1 VCKGCLF
8 LRINKWITAL
18 AVIFL
23 LLTGCSNKTVEPVK
37 EHKEKKVEN
46 VKKDPPKFS
55 AYYPLTGIGTNE
67 NINNRAIAVMVN
79 NHPKARPQSGLNKAD
94 IVYELLAEGNV
105 TRFLA
110 IFQSEKPENIG
121 PVRSAREYY
130 IELAK
135 GYDGL
140 FIAHGY
146 SPDAKEKL
154 DRGEIDHLNGM
165 QYDGTLFKRS
175 SDRIAPH
182 NSYITYDKI
191 LEGAKKNNYSM
202 EHPPSPIPFLTEA
215 QQAELTGTPAT
226 NVTVPYLND
235 STFTAI
241 YEYDAA
247 IGKYTRSSDG
257 EQTIDLNSKEPILLD
272 NVFIVETDHQTI
284 DSAGRRQIDLTSGGN
299 AYLIQKGK
307 LREVQW
313 TNDNGRILPV
323 IDGEV
328 GGFVPG
334 KTWINII
341 PSNPGLAAIKVN

>member
-1 VCKGCLF
+1 VYV
-8 LRINKWITAL
+8 LRINKWITAS

-23 LLTGCSNKTVEPVK
+23 LLTGCSSNKTVEPVK
-37 EHKEKKVEN
+37 EHKEKKVED

-55 AYYPLTGIGTNE
+55 AIYPLTGIATNE

-110 IFQSEKPENIG
+110 IFQSEKSEKIG

-175 SDRIAPH
+175 NDRVAPH
-182 NSYITYDKI
+182 NSYISNEKI
-191 LEGAKKNNYSM
+191 IEGANKNKYSM
-202 EHPPSPIPFLTEA
+202 DIPPAPIPFLTEVE
-215 QQAELTGTPAT
+215 QKELTGQPGT
-226 NVTVPYLND
+226 NVTVPYLN
-235 STFTAI
+235 SQTFTAT
-241 YEYDAA
+241 YEYDASL
-247 IGKYTRSSDG
+247 GKYKRFSDG
-257 EQTIDLNSKEPILLD
+257 EQTVDHESKEPVLLD
-272 NVFIVETDHQTI
+272 NIFIIATNHQTI
-284 DSAGRRQIDLTSGGN
+284 DNSLRRQIDLTSGGN
-299 AYLIQKGK
+299 AYLLQKGM

-323 IDGEV
+323 IDGAV

-334 KTWINII
+334 KTWINIV